1 MSKTVPLNGYN
12 GPAFTSFTIIDPCSI
27 IAGGNLNSNNGQLFN
42 LLTVI
47 PTSKGNFLLLQC
59 FYILDNSI
67 SSKQFS

>member
-1 MSKTVPLNGYN
+1 MVTTDQPSQVSQLLIHAVLILLQEETSTVTN
-12 GPAFTSFTIIDPCSI
+12 T
-27 IAGGNLNSNNGQLFN
+27 GQLFN